1 MPDHLSTQLSH
12 TPPLQ
17 NTQNNMW
24 PFSTND
30 EPVDAKLAEPKRF
43 SRKELEE
50 QVASLTEQIKGAYE
64 EVRRYD
70 EAQRKTADE
79 NGRLK
84 EKVAELNGKVSSLDH
99 SCNDL
104 HEKLQTNQ
112 AKLEGCEDTNQ
123 KLHLANTS
131 EAERNVE
138 LTDQLNELKNQFE
151 RKLRAVVDENSKLDA
166 NFHYQLGRV
175 EFFEKECVPD
185 LENKLKRFES
195 LAERTEE
202 VHKANQLLE
211 EENKRIKLEN
221 ERIVSEMKQLKQAT
235 EEEIVRCKTEC
246 EQTIK
251 KTLLHERAVL
261 GIKLIEGECFKAAA
275 TRGLIKK
282 ALKKRK
288 LGNTVGEQSFAG
300 ASLPIADVVSCHG
313 EQPSSD

>member
-1 MPDHLSTQLSH
+1 
-12 TPPLQ
+12 
-17 NTQNNMW
+17 MW

-30 EPVDAKLAEPKRF
+30 EPVDVKLAEPKRL

-50 QVASLTEQIKGAYE
+50 QANLLNAQLDGAHEQ
-64 EVRRYD
+64 VRQYD
-70 EAQRKTADE
+70 AARKETADE

-99 SCNDL
+99 SCTDL

-123 KLHLANTS
+123 KLHLANAS

-151 RKLRAVVDENSKLDA
+151 LKLRAVVDENSKLDA

-202 VHKANQLLE
+202 VHKANKSLE

-221 ERIVSEMKQLKQAT
+221 ERIESEMKALKQAT
-235 EEEIVRCKTEC
+235 EEKIADCESARLAQELAYQRLLARPKIVEKALFNAAKEC
-246 EQTIK
+246 
-251 KTLLHERAVL
+251 V
-261 GIKLIEGECFKAAA
+261 GI
-275 TRGLIKK
+275 
-282 ALKKRK
+282 LKKRK

-300 ASLPIADVVSCHG
+300 ASLPIADVVPCTCDNGDRCVHYESVHQ
-313 EQPSSD
+313 QPSSD